1 MEECDMLRKCS
12 FFKKYQ
18 ETKDLACKGFM
29 VMYCKGTKMNDCKRK
44 LYRQENGKPPL
55 DDMLPTGQIIKT

>member
-1 MEECDMLRKCS
+1 MEECDMLRKCG

-29 VMYCKGTKMNDCKRK
+29 VMYCKGSKMNDCKRK